1 MVNRLTSFLLC
12 VACCLSGIETQVAIQ
27 QSSQTG
33 RNNWEIDPAF
43 LDEAFVFV
51 RLRTRH
57 HGNWRTDYPD
67 SDLNFLFRMHE
78 MTSLQVNPDP
88 VVLEASDRRILE
100 YPFIYMIDPRDR
112 GQDWYLENDEIA
124 VLRDYLNRG
133 GFIMVDDFW
142 GDDTWENIRRQLKRL
157 LPGREPEELS
167 LSHPIFNI
175 VFNIREK
182 PQVPSIERALE
193 GRDQGITW
201 EGSPWNVPRYWGVSD
216 DRGRLMMLICQN
228 TDLGDGWEREGDSRW
243 YFEEFSQK
251 RAYPMGLNILFYV
264 MTH

>member
-100 YPFIYMIDPRDR
+100 YPFH
-112 GQDWYLENDEIA
+112 
-124 VLRDYLNRG
+124 
-133 GFIMVDDFW
+133 
-142 GDDTWENIRRQLKRL
+142 
-157 LPGREPEELS
+157 
-167 LSHPIFNI
+167 SHPI
-175 VFNIREK
+175 R
-182 PQVPSIERALE
+182 PD
-193 GRDQGITW
+193 GGDQT
-201 EGSPWNVPRYWGVSD
+201 
-216 DRGRLMMLICQN
+216 
-228 TDLGDGWEREGDSRW
+228 
-243 YFEEFSQK
+243 
-251 RAYPMGLNILFYV
+251 
-264 MTH
+264 